1 MEPPHLRT
9 RTAPPGTKA
18 PAYAPAD
25 TTPLVLPEGEAT
37 PGRARGAGP
46 LRREGPAKLTGTA
59 KYADDL
65 VFPGAWFGATIRSTE
80 PRARFVGVELD
91 EAFDWGRV
99 VVVTAD
105 DIPGENVVSLIDSD
119 QPVLVPVGG
128 EIRHQAEP
136 CVLLAAPDRATL
148 HAAKHHVR
156 LRTERLVPI
165 FDPLESDREFAHYTV
180 ESGDAAAAMEGADLV
195 IEGTYRVGHQEQL
208 YIENQAMIAVP
219 REDGGVTVHG
229 SLQCPYYVH
238 KAMKRAL
245 AMGDEL
251 AVVVQAETGGGFG
264 GKEEYPSVLAL
275 HASLLAL
282 KCRKPV
288 RMIYDRHEDISAT
301 TKRHPAVIRYRTGVT
316 DGGELV
322 AQEIEVIMD
331 GGAYATLTAVVLSR
345 GVLHAG
351 GPYRCRNVRITGRA
365 MATNT
370 PPNGAFRGFGAP
382 QTEFAA
388 EMQVNRIAEALDV
401 SPLDLRR
408 RWVYREGDTTP
419 TGQVLRESVG
429 GIDVLEAAAQVSAF
443 DRTHAQTR
451 AMREGRTDGAR
462 VATGIGLALAW
473 HGAGFTGSGEVRLA
487 SVASLELTDDGRIRI
502 LTASTEMGQGTKTIF
517 PQIVA
522 DALGVDYD
530 EVEIAPQDTS
540 IVPDSGPT
548 VASRTA
554 MVVGGLLIRAAERLR
569 TRIEE
574 ATGRPFAESY
584 REAGPMRIDEQ
595 FVPYPGEPFDDR
607 TYRGDAYPAFGWA
620 ACVAKVDVD
629 LDTGEVAVRDCVSAD
644 DIGRVIHPI
653 LAEGQVE
660 GGTLQAI
667 GYATIEEMKLVDG
680 RYLNDRL
687 ATYLIPTSLDAPR
700 IRAILVEK
708 PFSGVP
714 HHAKGVGELPMDV
727 GAPAVV
733 AAIHDAT
740 GVWIHDLPATPE
752 RILAAMTDGEMP
764 PAPGIS
770 LEAAEPRTPPIEDLP
785 PGGDEMPFRAPTDPG
800 DAR

>member
-1 MEPPHLRT
+1 MERPSLTVRTLPPGV
-9 RTAPPGTKA
+9 APPDTSPLVIPTDA
-18 PAYAPAD
+18 PA
-25 TTPLVLPEGEAT
+25 
-37 PGRARGAGP
+37 PGRARPAAP
-46 LRREGPAKLTGTA
+46 LRREGPAKLTGEA

-65 VFPGAWFGATIRSTE
+65 VFPGAWFGATIRSTQ
-80 PRARFVGVELD
+80 PHARLLAVELD
-91 EAFDWGRV
+91 DAFDWKRV

-105 DIPGENVVSLIDSD
+105 DIPGENIVSLIDDD

-128 EIRHQAEP
+128 EIRHQAEA
-136 CVLLAAPDRATL
+136 CALIAAPDRATL
-148 HAAKHHVR
+148 REAKGHLR
-156 LRTERLVPI
+156 LHTERLPAV
-165 FDPLESDREFAHYTV
+165 FDPLKSEIEFAHYTI
-180 ESGDAAAAMEGADLV
+180 ENGDAAAAMETAALV

-229 SLQCPYYVH
+229 SLQCPYYIH

-264 GKEEYPSVLAL
+264 GKEEYPSVIAL
-275 HASLLAL
+275 HAALLAL
-282 KCRKPV
+282 KLHKPV

-301 TKRHPAVIRYRTGVT
+301 TKRHPAVVRYRSGVSET
-316 DGGELV
+316 GELI

-331 GGAYATLTAVVLSR
+331 GGAYCTLTPVVLSR
-345 GVLHAG
+345 GALHAG
-351 GPYRCRNVRITGRA
+351 GPYRCPNVRITGRA

-388 EMQVNRIAEALDV
+388 EMQINRIAEALDA

-408 RWVYREGDTTP
+408 RWVYREGDVTP
-419 TGQVLRESVG
+419 TGQVLRESVA
-429 GIDVLEAAAQVSAF
+429 GIEVLEAAAEASAF

-462 VATGIGLALAW
+462 IATGVGLALAW

-487 SVASLELTDDGRIRI
+487 SVASLELTDEGRIRI

-517 PQIVA
+517 PQMVA
-522 DALGVDYD
+522 DALGIDYD

-554 MVVGGLLIRAAERLR
+554 MVVGGLLIRAAEKMRAR
-569 TRIEE
+569 VEE
-574 ATGRPFAESY
+574 ATGRPFADSY
-584 REAGPMRIDEQ
+584 RDAAPMRIDER
-595 FVPYPGEPFDDR
+595 FTPYPGEPFDDE

-620 ACVAKVDVD
+620 CAVAKVDVD

-644 DIGRVIHPI
+644 DVGRVIHPI

-700 IRAILVEK
+700 LRSILVEK
-708 PFSGVP
+708 PYSGAP
-714 HHAKGVGELPMDV
+714 HGAKGVGELPMDV

-740 GVWIHDLPATPE
+740 GVWIHDLPASPE
-752 RILAAMTDGEMP
+752 RILAALTGGAEL
-764 PAPGIS
+764 PAPGVS
-770 LEAAEPRTPPIEDLP
+770 LEEPVPRTPDIEDLP
-785 PGGDEMPFRAPTDPG
+785 AGGDKMPFRAPTDPG
-800 DAR
+800 EPR

>member
-1 MEPPHLRT
+1 MQRPSLTT
-9 RTAPPGTKA
+9 RTLPPGVAT
-18 PAYAPAD
+18 PGTAPAD
-25 TTPLVLPEGEAT
+25 TTPLVIPVDAPA
-37 PGRARGAGP
+37 PGRARPATP
-46 LRREGPAKLTGTA
+46 LRREGPAKLTGEA
-59 KYADDL
+59 MYADDL
-65 VFPGAWFGATIRSTE
+65 VVPGAWFGATVRSTE
-80 PRARFVGVELD
+80 PHARLLAVDLD
-91 EAFDWGRV
+91 DSFDWKRV
-99 VVVTAD
+99 VVVTAA
-105 DIPGENVVSLIDSD
+105 DIPGENIVSLIDDD

-128 EIRHQAEP
+128 EIRHQAEA
-136 CVLLAAPDRATL
+136 CALIAAPDRATL
-148 HAAKHHVR
+148 AEAKGRVR
-156 LRTERLVPI
+156 LHTERLAAT
-165 FDPLESDREFAHYTV
+165 FDPLESDQEFAHYTV
-180 ESGDAAAAMEGADLV
+180 ARGDAAAAMEAAELV

-229 SLQCPYYVH
+229 SLQCPYYIH

-245 AMGDEL
+245 NMGDEL

-264 GKEEYPSVLAL
+264 GKEEYPSVIAL
-275 HASLLAL
+275 HAALLAL

-301 TKRHPAVIRYRTGVT
+301 TKRHPAVVRYRSGVSGT
-316 DGGELV
+316 GELV

-331 GGAYATLTAVVLSR
+331 GGAYCTLTPVVLSR

-351 GPYRCRNVRITGRA
+351 GPYRCDNVRITGRA

-388 EMQVNRIAEALDV
+388 EMQINRIAEALDA

-408 RWVYREGDTTP
+408 RWVYREGDVTP
-419 TGQVLRESVG
+419 TGQILRESVG
-429 GIDVLEAAAQVSAF
+429 GIDVLEAAAEAASF
-443 DRTHAQTR
+443 DRHSGQTR
-451 AMREGRTDGAR
+451 SIREGRSDSAR
-462 VATGIGLALAW
+462 LASGIGLALAW

-517 PQIVA
+517 PQLVA
-522 DALGVDYD
+522 DALGVEFD

-548 VASRTA
+548 VASRTT
-554 MVVGGLLIRAAERLR
+554 MVVGGLLIRAAEKLR
-569 TRIEE
+569 ARVEE
-574 ATGRPFAESY
+574 ATGRPFAASY
-584 REAGPMRIDEQ
+584 RNAGPMRVDEQ
-595 FVPYPGEPFDDR
+595 FTPYPGEPFDDKAY
-607 TYRGDAYPAFGWA
+607 TGDAYPAFGWA
-620 ACVAKVDVD
+620 AAVATVDVD
-629 LDTGEVAVRDCVSAD
+629 LDTGEVAVRECISAD
-644 DIGRVIHPI
+644 DIGHVIHPI

-700 IRAILVEK
+700 LRSILVEK
-708 PFSGVP
+708 PFSGAP
-714 HHAKGVGELPMDV
+714 HGAKGVGELPMDV

-752 RILAAMTDGEMP
+752 RILAAMTGGEMP
-764 PAPGIS
+764 PVPGVS
-770 LEAAEPRTPPIEDLP
+770 LEEPAPRTPPIEDLP
-785 PGGDEMPFRAPTDPG
+785 AGGDEMPFRAPVDRG
-800 DAR
+800 NES